1 MRAGATPRPL
11 FRFIRLSPCFQSVTL
26 SDEPVVHSVDHHP
39 LEREDHDPPTPYN
52 FEYKVH
58 DQKNSNYHERAES
71 SDGKV
76 VRGFYR

>member
-1 MRAGATPRPL
+1 M
-11 FRFIRLSPCFQSVTL
+11 TL
-26 SDEPVVHSVDHHP
+26 SEEPLGHSADHA
-39 LEREDHDPPTPYN
+39 LEREDHHEHDSPTPYN

-76 VRGFYR
+76 VRGFYRSESNSKLLHC